1 MVALET
7 FVIKKDYVG
16 LCEIIS
22 FREKKASILVKICIH
37 AMWFFWIYAKC

>member
-22 FREKKASILVKICIH
+22 FREKRHL
-37 AMWFFWIYAKC
+37 Y